1 MLSARENNNKIV
13 FAVAARGGI
22 RRRREARSSHG
33 TQKARRGS
41 GDAAPIDELPEGAV
55 KPPANKY
62 PIFFFGTHET

>member
-33 TQKARRGS
+33 TQKLG
-41 GDAAPIDELPEGAV
+41 GEAAA
-55 KPPANKY
+55 A
-62 PIFFFGTHET
+62 